1 MQCQVASLWDTCEEA
16 LQHSNCGLG
25 AMPLAAFWA
34 NRFFTILLVTIT
46 NVRQWFQYWIQSCDL
61 QDIDIIHMKCSK
73 GCWREYKD
81 SPCIGSAAMGVPYWG
96 ADVAAH
102 WPGWLAAS
110 VEHHQMRQ
118 HN

>member
-1 MQCQVASLWDTCEEA
+1 MA
-16 LQHSNCGLG
+16 LGRCHWLPNAL
-25 AMPLAAFWA
+25 WA
-34 NRFFTILLVTIT
+34 NRLTILLVTIT

-73 GCWREYKD
+73 GCWREYED

>member
-1 MQCQVASLWDTCEEA
+1 
-16 LQHSNCGLG
+16 
-25 AMPLAAFWA
+25 
-34 NRFFTILLVTIT
+34 
-46 NVRQWFQYWIQSCDL
+46 
-61 QDIDIIHMKCSK
+61 MKCSK